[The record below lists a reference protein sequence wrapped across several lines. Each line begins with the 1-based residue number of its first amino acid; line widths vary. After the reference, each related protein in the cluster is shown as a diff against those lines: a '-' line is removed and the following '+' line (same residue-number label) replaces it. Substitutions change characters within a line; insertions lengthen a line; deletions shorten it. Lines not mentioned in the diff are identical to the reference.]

1 MIPVSM
7 TLFVRIQTQREKAA
21 LTVLHRV
28 SMLIGARPRVAGE
41 QMRLIER
48 VIRKRV
54 VYVGRYLSTEQQ
66 TVVLPDGRQAIRDI
80 VRPPDAVAVVP
91 IDDTGRI
98 HLVRQ
103 YRPAIRR
110 AIYEIPAGIID
121 PGERPATTA
130 RRECEEEIGLRPRR
144 LLKLSTFYSAV
155 GFSTGSIQLFLAQG
169 LVVSRAGHRDATEF
183 LQVHAIPFE
192 LAYRWVLTNRIVDAK
207 SIVGILWA
215 KQRLNPQRSGG
226 RRA

>member
-1 MIPVSM
+1 M
-7 TLFVRIQTQREKAA
+7 K
-21 LTVLHRV
+21 
-28 SMLIGARPRVAGE
+28 
-41 QMRLIER
+41 LIER

-66 TVVLPDGRQAIRDI
+66 TVVLPDGRHAIRDI

-155 GFSTGSIQLFLAQG
+155 GFSTGSIHLYLALG
-169 LVVSRAGHRDATEF
+169 LATGRAGHRDATEF
-183 LQVHAIPFE
+183 LKVHAIPFE
-192 LAYRWVLTNRIVDAK
+192 LAHRWVLGNRIVDAK

-215 KQRLNPQRSGG
+215 NQRLYQRGSAPRIALNAWLG
-226 RRA
+226 RGIAK

>member
-1 MIPVSM
+1 M
-7 TLFVRIQTQREKAA
+7 K
-21 LTVLHRV
+21 
-28 SMLIGARPRVAGE
+28 
-41 QMRLIER
+41 LIER

-91 IDDTGRI
+91 IDDAGRI
-98 HLVRQ
+98 YLVRQ

-110 AIYEIPAGIID
+110 TIYEIPAGIID

-144 LLKLSTFYSAV
+144 LIKLSTFYSAV

-169 LVVSRAGHRDATEF
+169 LVAVRAGHPDAAEF
-183 LQVHAIPFE
+183 LQVRAIPFE
-192 LAYRWVLTNRIVDAK
+192 LAHRWVLTNRIVDAK

-215 KQRLNPQRSGG
+215 KQRLDP
-226 RRA
+226 

>member
-1 MIPVSM
+1 M
-7 TLFVRIQTQREKAA
+7 K
-21 LTVLHRV
+21 
-28 SMLIGARPRVAGE
+28 
-41 QMRLIER
+41 LIER

-91 IDDTGRI
+91 IDDTGRV

-169 LVVSRAGHRDATEF
+169 LVVGRAGHRDATEL

>member
-1 MIPVSM
+1 MASILVSAQHS
-7 TLFVRIQTQREKAA
+7 F
-21 LTVLHRV
+21 
-28 SMLIGARPRVAGE
+28 AGGKVKP
-41 QMRLIER
+41 IER

-91 IDDTGRI
+91 IDDAGRI

-144 LLKLSTFYSAV
+144 LIKLCTFYSAV
-155 GFSTGSIQLFLAQG
+155 GFSTGSIQLFLVQG
-169 LVVSRAGHRDATEF
+169 LVASRREYRDATEF

-192 LAYRWVLTNRIVDAK
+192 RAYRWVLTNRIVDAK
-207 SIVGILWA
+207 SILGILWA
-215 KQRLNPQRSGG
+215 RQHLEPETPKDRRRTVRSQPDRTDRPSRGT
-226 RRA
+226 